1 MPDRR
6 LAFGASTVFCAFTL
20 YGTYAGLI
28 LYRIFKFLTVSCI
41 LVHSSRPDDSVKL
54 FGVVDIWEIAV
65 AAGFV
70 PVGVLVYPL
79 YAKLRRHYREK
90 HDLCTQC
97 GHPIG
102 DWHGHCAG
110 CGIRIGPDPNVLV
123 HVIRG

>member
-1 MPDRR
+1 MTDRR
-6 LAFGASTVFCAFTL
+6 LALAASTAICAFTL
-20 YGTYAGLI
+20 YGVWAGLI
-28 LYRIFKFLTVSCI
+28 VYRIFKFCGVCVLVST
-41 LVHSSRPDDSVKL
+41 SRSDDSVKL
-54 FGVVDIWEIAV
+54 FGELLPLWEIAV

-70 PVGVLVYPL
+70 PVGVLIYPL

-97 GHPIG
+97 GHAIT

-110 CGIRIGPDPNVLV
+110 CGIRIGPDPNVVV